1 MLAIAPGRDAPLL
14 KLSPALAGW
23 PTPGPRLGLCLPQ
36 QRDRIVRV
44 RISEASYAAAL
55 DLAGAD
61 QPHKVLLYAQIAHVL
76 SGPSAEAGIIPSA
89 DRASANLREPVK

>member
-23 PTPGPRLGLCLPQ
+23 PTPGPRLGLCLPP

-61 QPHKVLLYAQIAHVL
+61 QPHKVLLYAQIASAFAVDGLGQLQRGAARPVL
-76 SGPSAEAGIIPSA
+76 HEI
-89 DRASANLREPVK
+89 